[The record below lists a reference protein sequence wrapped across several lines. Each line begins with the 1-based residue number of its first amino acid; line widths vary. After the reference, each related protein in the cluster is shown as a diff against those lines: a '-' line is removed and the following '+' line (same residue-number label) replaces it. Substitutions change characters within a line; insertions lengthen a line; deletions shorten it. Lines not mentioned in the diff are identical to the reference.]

1 MAFEGIIAE
10 YGTQIIAVIGT
21 VLGGVVLAVTN
32 RLLDRTK
39 QDRDEARNIRE
50 ELRKD
55 NSSLRAEMADLKAE
69 LARVEE
75 LEESRAIE
83 VNRMRIDNTLLM
95 QRFLKL
101 HSLYYDATGQT
112 FKFELDGTSEE

>member
-1 MAFEGIIAE
+1 MALEGIISE
-10 YGTQIIAVIGT
+10 YGTQIIAIVGT
-21 VLGGVVLAVTN
+21 MLGGIVLAVTN

-55 NSSLRAEMADLKAE
+55 NAALREAMAELKAE
-69 LARVEE
+69 LSRVEE

-101 HSLYYDATGQT
+101 QSLYYDATGMT
-112 FKFELDGTSEE
+112 FEFELDEPKKE